1 MVIAFIKLVEGKSPK
16 TKMSTF
22 NMNLYL
28 DLKFSVRKYCCVLI
42 AIMGALSSFSQSL
55 TPSVRPAGGG
65 YGGAGNIQLQ
75 YTIGEPLINTYNV
88 AHQNELS
95 LGFEQPELNIDCSVT
110 EPCYTLPF
118 LSQTTFDTVYIYHKL
133 FFISP
138 GSDYSTCD
146 SIYFNYHVINPSSGA
161 EVVGVTPVKFSC
173 NGLYL
178 ADNLNALTSG
188 NSYQIE
194 FILYNG
200 NRYSFNLK
208 KR

>member
-75 YTIGEPLINTYNV
+75 YTIGEPLINTY
-88 AHQNELS
+88 
-95 LGFEQPELNIDCSVT
+95 I
-110 EPCYTLPF
+110 
-118 LSQTTFDTVYIYHKL
+118 
-133 FFISP
+133 
-138 GSDYSTCD
+138 
-146 SIYFNYHVINPSSGA
+146 
-161 EVVGVTPVKFSC
+161 
-173 NGLYL
+173 
-178 ADNLNALTSG
+178 
-188 NSYQIE
+188 
-194 FILYNG
+194 
-200 NRYSFNLK
+200 
-208 KR
+208 